1 MSAYAERLRIT
12 AEFHE
17 HERPHLEK
25 LLFGRLERRLA
36 HWRPDQVELLLSVT
50 DRDAPP
56 QRTVLE
62 CWIARTPAAA
72 DRRRSPLTRC
82 RPGPVG
88 VAGFEPATPCSQ
100 SRCATW
106 LRHTPGRGRVG
117 AGSSSADGRPARAYP
132 PPPRAAPSVRD
143 VASLRTARP

>member
-62 CWIARTPAAA
+62 CWIAGAPRRVATSTQTDLDRAVVEVRDDLVRLLDRLVTRREDA
-72 DRRRSPLTRC
+72 RRR
-82 RPGPVG
+82 
-88 VAGFEPATPCSQ
+88 
-100 SRCATW
+100 
-106 LRHTPGRGRVG
+106 
-117 AGSSSADGRPARAYP
+117 
-132 PPPRAAPSVRD
+132 
-143 VASLRTARP
+143 